1 MPWTVGAFNEDRA
14 AAVTTFDALAAVDD
28 DHLRVS
34 GVDMYVPDELANVFG
49 IVVAHGTG
57 TAKGSPTRARYVSP
71 SLLGLIIPEVDAL
84 SDTLDGYHK
93 HVENLAAAY
102 TQNVDTDYELAQPY
116 QHLLFPENPIALRA
130 TEALNVELTNGA
142 AAGAR
147 GLALVFFT
155 SAPLAPRGGD
165 IRTVRGTTSFTPV
178 ANQWSSG
185 AITLD
190 QDLPV
195 GTYAVVGTKVVGGDT
210 YGFFRLIF
218 TGYTWR
224 PGGVIVRDVRQEVSR
239 LFRRGGLGVW
249 GSFRHD
255 QPPRLEVLEVAAVA
269 NPVVYLDLIKL
280 S

>member
-49 IVVAHGTG
+49 
-57 TAKGSPTRARYVSP
+57 
-71 SLLGLIIPEVDAL
+71 L
-84 SDTLDGYHK
+84 
-93 HVENLAAAY
+93 VENLAAAY

-142 AAGAR
+142 VAGAR

-165 IRTVRGTTSFTPV
+165 IRTVRGTTNFTPT
-178 ANQWSSG
+178 ANAWSSG

-195 GTYAVVGTKVVGGDT
+195 GTYAVVGAKVVGGDT

-269 NPVVYLDLIKL
+269 NPTVFLDLIKL